1 MASDGIWDL
10 QSITDVTNE
19 EKQGDAIRCRA
30 GSGESTT
37 AWQSSG
43 LNNVCTA
50 KAIPFHWWGYTSKKY
65 ISTFLLKYILQWCY
79 YHEPVMLQPLKGSI
93 FIPPTR
99 LNRDPVMN

>member
-37 AWQSSG
+37 A
-43 LNNVCTA
+43 
-50 KAIPFHWWGYTSKKY
+50 
-65 ISTFLLKYILQWCY
+65 
-79 YHEPVMLQPLKGSI
+79 
-93 FIPPTR
+93 
-99 LNRDPVMN
+99 